1 MTVPVTLASFVDI
14 SETLFGAGNK
24 RTIIQLRWVVILAS
38 SSLLASTNNLP
49 GATLVYA
56 FALFHILTNASLY
69 FLPQQT
75 ITSHRVFSILIILD
89 TLALSFSLI
98 VTGNVG
104 SDLYLCYFLVIIIAA
119 FWQDIPLVAYV
130 CTHYISGLRLLP
142 VYSRKI

>member
-1 MTVPVTLASFVDI
+1 MTIPVTLASFVDI

-69 FLPQQT
+69 FYRSKRLRRT
-75 ITSHRVFSILIILD
+75 VFFRS
-89 TLALSFSLI
+89 
-98 VTGNVG
+98 
-104 SDLYLCYFLVIIIAA
+104 
-119 FWQDIPLVAYV
+119 
-130 CTHYISGLRLLP
+130 
-142 VYSRKI
+142 